1 MTTDGVPPA
10 TDPATEDDVPV
21 CPRHPERVSY
31 VRCQRCGR
39 PACPDCQVPA
49 AVGIQ
54 CVDCVRE
61 QAKAAPTQRTA
72 LGGRARGGRPVV
84 TITIIGLCVV
94 AYLLQLTVPGFTQ
107 RWWFSPVQGE
117 TEPFRFLSAAFLH
130 STGFQLHIL
139 LNMVALWFVGPY
151 LEHSLGRARYLALY
165 LLSAIGG
172 SVGVLLFASPFDESW
187 YTAVVGASGAV
198 FGLFGAIFV
207 VLKRLGG
214 DARGMLV
221 LIGINVV
228 LGFVVPS
235 ISWQG
240 HLGGL
245 AVGAALGAAYAYAP
259 RERRDTLALGATA
272 IMALLLVGLAMTKYA
287 GV

>member
-259 RERRDTLALGATA
+259 RQRRDTWALGATA